1 MNILFLGDSLTE
13 YCDWP
18 EFFPGIEI
26 QNHGIGGDTTD
37 GILYR
42 LDRVF
47 EGRPER
53 IFLMAGIND
62 IYMGRPVAEIAG
74 NYRRILF
81 ELKEGL
87 PAAQVFVQSV
97 LPTDDP
103 LINGRVER
111 LNCEIKAMA
120 EETGYKYLDLNSSF
134 TSPGGTIKSEYSAD
148 GVHLTKAGYA
158 AWAVLIELHVKE

>member
-1 MNILFLGDSLTE
+1 LKILFLGDSLTE

-18 EFFPGIEI
+18 EFFPDKEI
-26 QNHGIGGDTTD
+26 QNHGISGDTTD

-42 LDRVF
+42 LDRVID
-47 EGRPER
+47 GRPDK

-62 IYMGRPVAEIAG
+62 IFMGRPVAEIAG
-74 NYRRILF
+74 NYGRILERIKDRLPDA
-81 ELKEGL
+81 EL
-87 PAAQVFVQSV
+87 FVQSV

-111 LNCEIKAMA
+111 LNDEIKAMA
-120 EETGYKYLDLNSSF
+120 EGLTFRYLALNSSF
-134 TSPGGTIKSEYSAD
+134 ASPGGTINPEYSAD

-158 AWAVLIELHVKE
+158 AWAGLIRGHVI